1 MKALLVYLGFGFLFG
16 VVVAAALLLLTPLGK
31 RPLEALLPVGDIAAV
46 DFATLR
52 LTDKPN
58 QFLLCPPGTCRAAA
72 QGESPAFNEDVNA
85 LQRRWRAM
93 VADEPNVDVLA
104 EELDGQQITYVQRSA
119 RLRFPD
125 IITVRFIALAP
136 NRSTLAV
143 YSRAVYGRKDFG
155 VNRARIEGWLGKL
168 GA

>member
-1 MKALLVYLGFGFLFG
+1 MKKLLIHMGLGFLFITA
-16 VVVAAALLLLTPLGK
+16 VTLVLLFTPLGK
-31 RPLEALLPVGDIAAV
+31 RPLVALLPVGDVATV

-58 QFLLCPPGTCRAAA
+58 QFLLCPPGTCRAEA
-72 QGESPAFNEDVNA
+72 QGQSPAFNEDVNA
-85 LQRRWRAM
+85 LQARWRAM
-93 VADEPNVDVLA
+93 VAGEPNVDVLA
-104 EELDGQQITYVQRSA
+104 EEEDGQQITYVQRSA

-125 IITVRFIALAP
+125 IITVRLIALSP
-136 NRSTLAV
+136 TRSTLAV

-155 VNRARIEGWLGKL
+155 VNRARVEDWLGNL